1 MRISVQWLA
10 EYVLVPSPAELA
22 ERLTLAGFEVERIE
36 RPGDALRGVFVAQIK
51 ESLQHPNAEKL
62 SVTKVDAGGSAL
74 LQVVC
79 GAKNYKVGDKV
90 ALATVGAQLPSGTQ
104 IKQASLRGVESF
116 GMLCS
121 AKELG
126 LSEDAS
132 GLLILDSS
140 AKIGAPLAEALGLDD
155 TLLEI
160 DVTPNR
166 PDALSHIGIAR
177 EISVLTGQPMKLLE
191 LKLVERGGAASEKI
205 RIRIED
211 PVRCPRYGARVVEEV
226 TIGPSHAWLANR
238 LKACGVRP
246 INNVVDVTNFVLLE
260 YGQPLHA
267 FDLDKVAGAEI
278 VVRCA
283 RAGEKLTTLDGKE
296 RILDRDDL
304 LICDRDKPQAIAGVM
319 GGAASEVGSSTR
331 RVLLEAANFQP
342 SSVRRTSKRHGLH
355 TEASHRFERGMDV
368 NAIPAA
374 LDRAAGLIAELGR
387 GTVLKGRVDVHP
399 KLLEPRKVSLR
410 YAHVS
415 GLLGTDIPAEES
427 DRILRALGFVRAE
440 GGAPAPGSP
449 TSSEAARGLGI
460 AKGETQAVYSV
471 PTFRVDVEREED
483 LIEEVARIRGYD
495 AIPNALPRGVSE
507 LAPERSEVEAERR
520 IRLALSGAGFNEV
533 INYSFVSPQQLA
545 ALEAPPGIAL
555 RNPLSVE
562 QSVMRTT
569 LYAGLL
575 QNLSNSLRHHAESVR
590 LYELGRVYAPGA
602 ARGDK
607 GTPPAREDL
616 HLAGVLFGARSGRT
630 WTAKDESVDFFD
642 ARGALDSLLSA
653 LNIREASFEN
663 AELPALHPR
672 AAARV
677 RAPASGEPLGSL
689 GQLHPKVAKRLGV
702 PAATFVFEL
711 DAQKLYAV
719 ANLLPT
725 YQPLWRYPPVLRD
738 LALVVPIELQNAQ
751 VRKLILEV
759 GRPLVEDAIIFDV
772 YTGKPIPEGRKN
784 LAYAI
789 RYRSPERTLTD
800 AEVNE
805 AHQRIIEEVD
815 RRLGGS
821 LRGSTTT

>member
-1 MRISVQWLA
+1 MRISVRWLA
-10 EYVLVPSPAELA
+10 EYVGVPSPADLA

-36 RPGDALRGVFVAQIK
+36 RPGDALRGVVVAQIK
-51 ESLQHPNAEKL
+51 ESVPHPNAEKL
-62 SVTKVDAGGSAL
+62 SVTKVDAEGSL

-90 ALATVGAQLPSGTQ
+90 ALATVGAQLPNGTQ
-104 IKQASLRGVESF
+104 IKQANLRGVESF

-126 LSEDAS
+126 VSEDAS

-140 AKIGAPLAEALGLDD
+140 AKVGTPVAEALGLDD

-177 EISVLTGQPMKLLE
+177 EVSVLTGQPLRMPEIKLA
-191 LKLVERGGAASEKI
+191 ERGGAASEKI

-211 PVRCPRYGARVVEEV
+211 PLRCLRYGGRVVEDV
-226 TIGPSHAWLANR
+226 TVGPSPSWLADR

-260 YGQPLHA
+260 MGQPLHA

-278 VVRCA
+278 VVRTA
-283 RAGEKLTTLDGKE
+283 RPGEKLTTLDGKE
-296 RILDRDDL
+296 RLLDRDDL
-304 LICDRDKPQAIAGVM
+304 MICDRDKPQALAGVM
-319 GGAASEVGSSTR
+319 GGAHSEVGPSTR

-374 LDRAAGLIAELGR
+374 LDRSAALIAELGR
-387 GTVLKGRVDVHP
+387 GAVLKGRVDVYP
-399 KLLEPRKVSLR
+399 KPIEPTKVTLR
-410 YAHVS
+410 YAQVS
-415 GLLGTDIPAEES
+415 GLLGVDIPAEES
-427 DRILRALGFVRAE
+427 DRILRALGFVRAQISH
-440 GGAPAPGSP
+440 AAGSP
-449 TSSEAARGLGI
+449 TPSEAAAGPAI

-471 PTFRVDVEREED
+471 PSFRVDVEREED

-507 LAPERSEVEAERR
+507 LAPESSEVEAERR
-520 IRLALSGAGFNEV
+520 VRSALSGAGFNEV

-545 ALEAPPGIAL
+545 ALKAPAGIAL
-555 RNPLSVE
+555 KNPLSVE

-590 LYELGRVYAPGA
+590 LYEFGRVYVPGE
-602 ARGDK
+602 ARRDK
-607 GTPPAREDL
+607 RAPPAREDL
-616 HLAGVLFGARSGRT
+616 HLAGVLFGARRGRT

-642 ARGALDSLLSA
+642 ARGAMDSLLTA
-653 LNIREASFEN
+653 LNIREVSFEN
-663 AELPALHPR
+663 AEIPALHPR

-677 RAPASGEPLGSL
+677 RSPGSGEPLGSL
-689 GQLHPKVAKRLGV
+689 GQLHPKVAKELGV

-711 DAQKLYAV
+711 DVQKLYAM
-719 ANLLPT
+719 ANLVPA

-738 LALVVPIELQNAQ
+738 LAVVVPIELQNAQ

-789 RYRSPERTLTD
+789 RYRSPDRTLTD

-805 AHQRIIEEVD
+805 AHQRIIEEVN

-821 LRGSTTT
+821 LR